1 MFLIGPVA
9 ALVALLPA
17 LAETPMVKP
26 PPAPALNEAPAV
38 RVVHELVGAS
48 VLIERP
54 IEPVER
60 RAAARRAPAAPSR
73 HTQQPGFVARAR
85 QVLLGD
91 GRHRPQPFP
100 RVGQ

>member
-1 MFLIGPVA
+1 MVLIAPVA

-17 LAETPMVKP
+17 LAESPMVEP

-38 RVVHELVGAS
+38 RVVHELVGAT

-54 IEPVER
+54 IEPIGR
-60 RAAARRAPAAPSR
+60 RSAARRAPAAPSR
-73 HTQQPGFVARAR
+73 HTQQPGIVSRAR
-85 QVLLGD
+85 QLLLGD